1 MLEYS
6 GMLRICSIPRNQLN
20 KYVDSLLQ
28 RLFSLKPSRIKSI
41 LEAVL
46 LLRFF
51 PRLRSNPLSH
61 DLSTLLVGLQY
72 FENVSSIFGTHISEA
87 EEALFSLFLEE
98 LVVCASLAWK

>member
-1 MLEYS
+1 
-6 GMLRICSIPRNQLN
+6 MLRISSISRDLLN
-20 KYVDSLLQ
+20 KHADSLFQ

-51 PRLRSNPLSH
+51 PRLRLNNPLSH
-61 DLSTLLVGLQY
+61 DLSTLLVGLKY
-72 FENVSSIFGTHISEA
+72 FENTSAIFGTHITVA